1 MSRIL
6 SIELFSMNTEPEP
19 EQRPGYCPLQEV
31 PSGHAAQAGP
41 GVYMVS
47 PTLLPPGP

>member
-1 MSRIL
+1 
-6 SIELFSMNTEPEP
+6 MNPDL
-19 EQRPGYCPLQEV
+19 EQRPGYCPPHDV
-31 PSGHAAQAGP
+31 PTGHAEQAGP